1 MSTGWGAVALL
12 ALLVPLAAVVMD
24 GDRWLIDSAG
34 LSGDAGGL
42 VGLAAEGVT
51 TSAAGLVPPPLP
63 SLTAAVAAD
72 DGVAAAAW
80 IGLTSTD
87 RAPPGPT
94 PSPVQSALNGPQF
107 PTRGGCDT

>member
-24 GDRWLIDSAG
+24 GDRWLVDSAG
-34 LSGDAGGL
+34 LSSDAGGL
-42 VGLAAEGVT
+42 VGLAAEAVAT
-51 TSAAGLVPPPLP
+51 CAAGLVPPALP
-63 SLTAAVAAD
+63 WLAAAVAAD
-72 DGVAAAAW
+72 DGAAAAW

-94 PSPVQSALNGPQF
+94 PSPAQSALNGPQF